1 MIEIFTRLHLLILKL
16 ISVKGLVFFIGTW
29 MLYEGRVDATVWWLT
44 AAVVIGGRALEKAT
58 AK

>member
-29 MLYEGRVDATVWWLT
+29 MLHEGRVDATVWWLT